1 MSTDFLR
8 PREQVLF
15 FGDDNM
21 NPFEIQ
27 DTYSLIKV
35 VERIKPPASYLI
47 DKLFPGTRQ
56 IMSDVLPIEYSK
68 QGRRLAPFLI
78 KGSRGL
84 NVAREKTLIKLYQ
97 APLMGARRVVGL
109 DDVEKRFIGENPVYS
124 TMTAEERAAQLQ
136 ARDLLELKRMLI
148 NRRAAMV
155 AELIQTGKITVK
167 AFADDGNLATGDEI
181 VFDGFQKLNK
191 NWSVASAKI
200 ADDLL
205 AASEAIQESSG
216 FVPDLLLCGKNVF
229 KYMRDNTQ
237 FEKFLLNSN
246 PNALAWLNFTP
257 KYLAPQVRFI
267 GYIASLGLEIV
278 SYTETFVDDDGTTK
292 PFIDDDTAILCRGN
306 IGEFTYGT
314 MNYLDPAGQWQ
325 SAAAQ
330 EIPIYTQNFDSQTT
344 ALTLYSRCLPIPTD
358 ISDFIALKVKQ

>member
-1 MSTDFLR
+1 M
-8 PREQVLF
+8 Q
-15 FGDDNM
+15 
-21 NPFEIQ
+21 NPFAIT
-27 DTYSLIKV
+27 DTYELVKV
-35 VERIKPPASYLI
+35 VERIKAPASYLI
-47 DKLFPGTRQ
+47 NTLFPGTRQ
-56 IMSDVLPIEYSK
+56 IMRDVLPIEYSK
-68 QGRRLAPFLI
+68 QGRRLAPFLV
-78 KGSRGL
+78 KGSRGV
-84 NVAREKTLIKLYQ
+84 NIAREKTTIKLYQ
-97 APLMGARRVVGL
+97 APLMGARRVIGL
-109 DDVEKRFIGENPVYS
+109 DDIERRSIGEQPVFS
-124 TMTAEERAAQLQ
+124 TKTAEERAAELQ
-136 ARDLLELKRMLI
+136 ARDLLELKRMLT

-181 VFDGFQKLNK
+181 EFEGFQKLNK

-205 AASEAIQESSG
+205 AASETIQESSG

-267 GYIASLGLEIV
+267 GYVASLGLEIV

-292 PFIDDDTAILCRGN
+292 PFIDDDTCILCRGN
-306 IGEFTYGT
+306 IGELVYGT

-330 EIPIYTQNFDSQTT
+330 EVPVYTHSYDAQTT
-344 ALTLYSRCLPIPTD
+344 SLTLYSRCLPIPTD
-358 ISDFIALKVKQ
+358 ISDFIAIKTAS